1 MTRVENIVGEI
12 MVHIQE
18 EIDTWLV
25 DNNLML
31 EFDTIY
37 LEGLIEEVLEKALK
51 EG

>member
-1 MTRVENIVGEI
+1 MSKIESIVEEI

-18 EIDTWLV
+18 EIDTWLI
-25 DNNLML
+25 DNNLTL